1 SRRGL
6 PPGDARVMKVRTLRL
21 RMMLLFCTVV
31 GILLAA
37 SYLAFWG
44 LLAHAVHT
52 QLNRQLLETARPIIS
67 DMVSEPDAQDINRL
81 DLPEEFFELLDQ
93 NGQVFQQSKNLA
105 GPMKLDGLNLADS

>member
-1 SRRGL
+1 
-6 PPGDARVMKVRTLRL
+6 MKIRTLRL

-31 GILLAA
+31 GVILAA

-67 DMVSEPDAQDINRL
+67 DLVSEPNAKNISRL
-81 DLPEEFFELLDQ
+81 DLPGEFFLLLDQ
-93 NGQVFQQSKNLA
+93 ERRVLQRSKSLA
-105 GPMKLDGLNLADS
+105 APMKLDWSHMGSARHA